1 MMDNQTENS
10 ESLKSEGADAPETKV
25 EQTTAQKAGAPAVPM
40 IDKGR
45 FSIDDTG
52 QVLWQKDSTNPTPG
66 KVVASLAKGD
76 EITSPNIV
84 IVDSEIYPDA
94 STLEG
99 DIKSWL
105 SSHINEN
112 LGSIVNFAE
121 ATALPEGLQ
130 DIARTLKSHLGVVD
144 RYKLNKSL
152 SSLDPDQRKILRQ
165 HKIRS
170 GPLMIFYQEHLKPAP
185 LRLKSILW
193 GIYNERELP
202 IKRPKDGIVSEVLDD
217 ERIDYP
223 YYKMLGYPVYA
234 GRAIR
239 IDMLDRVVTDIYDQA
254 KEGSF
259 RAQHKYAEWL
269 GCSVDALYAVLEALG
284 HFKVEEPAVAAKT
297 EETKE
302 EDSISEE
309 TVVAAP
315 LQMQTTEAVEETA
328 SVAASQPTEI
338 SETDTQTEEKPA
350 VSPEKPQLAEFKLK
364 KGKLSTPPQKTGGQK
379 IGGKSFAGKHKGKD
393 AEGQSEG
400 KKDFKSKPKG
410 KKAKGPKKPQGPRV
424 IKIESKNKNDDD
436 NPFAIL
442 KNLNLK

>member
-10 ESLKSEGADAPETKV
+10 ENTVSEGASAPEVTTKQTAPETP
-25 EQTTAQKAGAPAVPM
+25 AAPAIPT

-66 KVVASLAKGD
+66 KVVASLAKGED
-76 EITSPNIV
+76 ITAPNVV
-84 IVDSEIYPDA
+84 IVDGEIYPDA
-94 STLEG
+94 GALEN
-99 DIKSWL
+99 DIKRWL
-105 SSHINEN
+105 SAHISEN
-112 LGSIVNFAE
+112 LGSIVSFAE
-121 ATALPEGLQ
+121 ATALPEALQ

-152 SSLDPDQRKILRQ
+152 STLDPDQRKILRQ

-284 HFKVEEPAVAAKT
+284 HFKVEEAASEAKA
-297 EETKE
+297 
-302 EDSISEE
+302 EDI
-309 TVVAAP
+309 T
-315 LQMQTTEAVEETA
+315 VEEVAPAQAAEEVKPEQQTA
-328 SVAASQPTEI
+328 EAEESAANQTAEA
-338 SETDTQTEEKPA
+338 SEAEAKSDEKPA
-350 VSPEKPQLAEFKLK
+350 VNSVEKPQLAEFKLK
-364 KGKLSTPPQKTGGQK
+364 KGKLSTPPNKT
-379 IGGKSFAGKHKGKD
+379 GGKSFAGKNKGKGKD
-393 AEGQSEG
+393 TEGHNEG
-400 KKDFKSKPKG
+400 KKDFKAKPKG
-410 KKAKGPKKPQGPRV
+410 KKGKGPKKPQGPRV
-424 IKIESKNKNDDD
+424 IKIESENKNDED

-442 KNLNLK
+442 KNLKLK